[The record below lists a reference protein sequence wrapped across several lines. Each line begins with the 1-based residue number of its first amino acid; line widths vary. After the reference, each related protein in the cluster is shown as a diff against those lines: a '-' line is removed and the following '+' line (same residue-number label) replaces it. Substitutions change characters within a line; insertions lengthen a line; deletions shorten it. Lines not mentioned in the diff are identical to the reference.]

1 MPVRVGDRGTAVTP
15 LYPSGTILIG
25 SERCGARSESGMV
38 ESGCEVVA
46 VGESPFGLIVR
57 PAEEAEKAGTS
68 PPVSTGRSIPS
79 RQERAALAA
88 QELRRQE
95 EEQLRQEAEQS
106 RRNRRRLGK
115 AVVGGAVGGAAGCF
129 VLAFSG
135 LTQVTDNQP
144 LLTAALVAAGGG
156 AFFAGWLYILRS
168 EPACVLLGLV
178 GLVGGGVIGTSA
190 LGLLPGVLSAFGAG
204 FAMSLLI
211 IVNMILQGSIE

>member
-1 MPVRVGDRGTAVTP
+1 MPVRVGDRGTAVTS
-15 LYPSGTILIG
+15 LCPSGTILIG

-38 ESGCEVVA
+38 ESGREVVV
-46 VGESPFGLIVR
+46 VGESPFGLIVQ
-57 PAEEAEKAGTS
+57 PAEEADAS